1 MHGAQ
6 PPTMRGRGSWGRAER
21 GTATALAAATAVLA
35 GCHSAS
41 RYLLL
46 AVGVKTSLRC
56 LPTLTTRPAMPLRF
70 GARCVSERV

>member
-6 PPTMRGRGSWGRAER
+6 PPTMRGRGSWGGAER

-35 GCHSAS
+35 GCRSAS

-46 AVGVKTSLRC
+46 AVGVKTSLR
-56 LPTLTTRPAMPLRF
+56 PAHACHSACNAPEVWSAL
-70 GARCVSERV
+70 CI